1 MYNLNKFWLIYLR
14 LRTHVTTL
22 YILDLLMVFLRI
34 TLVDMVNRTIF
45 GQIVHVG
52 GVLKLLEP
60 ADFKTDP
67 GFDNCPRFVGVIEQ
81 NKI

>member
-1 MYNLNKFWLIYLR
+1 MLRARDFVCFIPEEHSPALSKLDYRALYNKISQPKL
-14 LRTHVTTL
+14 
-22 YILDLLMVFLRI
+22 
-34 TLVDMVNRTIF
+34 

-52 GVLKLLEP
+52 GVLKLLEQ